1 MEVTASKPVRA
12 HGRLAKARI
21 SAAVVRLHRDK
32 GAQLAGEQVFHH
44 QVKHLEMRVVFS
56 TLLSVYH
63 LVMKHYI
70 PCLIYYV
77 ETQPTAIDAEV

>member
-32 GAQLAGEQVFHH
+32 GAQLVGKQVFHH
-44 QVKHLEMRVVFS
+44 QMKHLEVRQKYSAARQTSSPGCFSLTLEVV
-56 TLLSVYH
+56 SVSSG
-63 LVMKHYI
+63 
-70 PCLIYYV
+70 
-77 ETQPTAIDAEV
+77 D

>member
-44 QVKHLEMRVVFS
+44 QVKHLEVRQKYSAASSGCFFLALEVV
-56 TLLSVYH
+56 SVSSG
-63 LVMKHYI
+63 
-70 PCLIYYV
+70 
-77 ETQPTAIDAEV
+77 D